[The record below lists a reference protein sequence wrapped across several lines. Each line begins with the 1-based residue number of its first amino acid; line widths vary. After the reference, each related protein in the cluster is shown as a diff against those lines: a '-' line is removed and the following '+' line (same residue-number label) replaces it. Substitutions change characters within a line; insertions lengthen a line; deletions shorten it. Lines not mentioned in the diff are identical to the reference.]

1 MSLEGGGEGILDL
14 ATPGC
19 AFFEFS
25 YFILL
30 LLNDQNSL
38 FFTRI
43 NAMSNSDKK
52 YLSISD
58 SLRNNTSN
66 SKESN
71 NADFSTEADEDVT
84 SLVVL
89 SVIFQGHKM
98 GAAYYDLDKC
108 HLHLLPDHVE
118 TSASYSILRLLLK
131 QAEPCAIVTSCRTDE
146 NILSILKQINNVS
159 RPSESTNISFM
170 SPPLQDKLH
179 LLPGID
185 FALEACRHRLQN
197 LDLPNMPKNM
207 NDVERKIYFSS
218 LIDFT
223 NMCMVKAAGGL
234 LKFINN
240 SPFGPCLD
248 MESKRV
254 SSISTL
260 TLKNVVQIDENSF
273 RALQIFQEERHPSV
287 YKSSSGI
294 KEGLS
299 LYGICNKCKSAIGKK
314 ELKRWFLLPSNDPT
328 LLKERQAAVKY
339 FISSKNADVMS
350 TLQGSLKHIK
360 FLPRIISRMKTAQ
373 ASMNDWQSLYKTVYH
388 AMLIGEI
395 CRSRSSS
402 LEIFNQISVTFS
414 SDLFRIAS
422 LLNKIIDF
430 EEYAKQN
437 HFVVKPGVDSEL
449 DKMKRTYNGLPDF
462 MTQVAYQELQ
472 DLHPDIQQ
480 CSVIYLPQLGYLLAI
495 PATDEMKETK
505 NYSIPNLRFMFI
517 VNDIV
522 HYKSSNTKKLDALL
536 GDTLCDIYD
545 KETQIMH
552 KLQDIILEMKEVL
565 VGVMEYASKLDC
577 LIALAAV
584 AKENNWV
591 QPEISNDGELTVIKG
606 RHPLQEM
613 CVTSFVANDTYSGGY
628 ESRIKILTGPNSSG
642 KSIYLTQVAL
652 ITYLAHIGSFVPA
665 QKAKIPTIDKIF
677 TCMYAAESVSVNLSG
692 FLISLNQFSDALNN
706 ATGHSLVIVDEFGKD
721 TESESGLALLIASL
735 NFWIQ
740 KGSTS
745 PHIFLATHFLSL
757 NSFFPVC
764 PLIKFQTMDIIE
776 NEDLVF
782 LYQLV
787 EGVATSSFASFAA
800 LKAGL
805 PEKVVR
811 RNLQISETLKARE
824 PVLPEESS
832 WVHGRLKKYSD
843 IFEKFSSLDIEV
855 DNLQEFLAFVKEK
868 A

>member
-1 MSLEGGGEGILDL
+1 MIPMISTTAVGTATDAPASRSQKASDSMASFIEAIGEFGMKALEKPQCARKMFCELAVDNIVADSPVIQKAVHLAALAMEDSWLEQLGVRGIITSLNDGTCNEVDCDYDPEGKQLHRHLRKKG
-14 ATPGC
+14 
-19 AFFEFS
+19 AFFELS

-30 LLNDQNSL
+30 LLNHQNLLS
-38 FFTRI
+38 FTRI

-52 YLSISD
+52 YLSTSD

-84 SLVVL
+84 SLVALV
-89 SVIFQGHKM
+89 
-98 GAAYYDLDKC
+98 
-108 HLHLLPDHVE
+108 
-118 TSASYSILRLLLK
+118 LLLK

-146 NILSILKQINNVS
+146 NILNILKQINNVS

-260 TLKNVVQIDENSF
+260 TLKNVVHIDENSF
-273 RALQIFQEERHPSV
+273 RALQIFKKKGTH
-287 YKSSSGI
+287 
-294 KEGLS
+294 LC
-299 LYGICNKCKSAIGKK
+299 ICNKCKSAIGKK

-505 NYSIPNLRFMFI
+505 NYSIPNLRFMNWMLFLGI
-517 VNDIV
+517 HFVIFMI
-522 HYKSSNTKKLDALL
+522 KKR
-536 GDTLCDIYD
+536 
-545 KETQIMH
+545 K
-552 KLQDIILEMKEVL
+552 
-565 VGVMEYASKLDC
+565 
-577 LIALAAV
+577 
-584 AKENNWV
+584 
-591 QPEISNDGELTVIKG
+591 
-606 RHPLQEM
+606 
-613 CVTSFVANDTYSGGY
+613 
-628 ESRIKILTGPNSSG
+628 
-642 KSIYLTQVAL
+642 
-652 ITYLAHIGSFVPA
+652 
-665 QKAKIPTIDKIF
+665 
-677 TCMYAAESVSVNLSG
+677 
-692 FLISLNQFSDALNN
+692 
-706 ATGHSLVIVDEFGKD
+706 
-721 TESESGLALLIASL
+721 
-735 NFWIQ
+735 
-740 KGSTS
+740 
-745 PHIFLATHFLSL
+745 
-757 NSFFPVC
+757 
-764 PLIKFQTMDIIE
+764 
-776 NEDLVF
+776 
-782 LYQLV
+782 
-787 EGVATSSFASFAA
+787 
-800 LKAGL
+800 
-805 PEKVVR
+805 
-811 RNLQISETLKARE
+811 
-824 PVLPEESS
+824 
-832 WVHGRLKKYSD
+832 
-843 IFEKFSSLDIEV
+843 
-855 DNLQEFLAFVKEK
+855 
-868 A
+868 